1 MQRQE
6 IEARLQPICREVFEK
21 PELELNDELDATRVD
36 TWTSLSFMQLLTRT
50 EEEFGFR
57 FKMAELLKIRNIGSL
72 IEAISSHL

>member
-6 IEARLQPICREVFEK
+6 IEARLQPICREVFEM

-36 TWTSLSFMQLLTRT
+36 TWTSLSFMKLLTRT

-57 FKMAELLKIRNIGSL
+57 FKIAELLKIRSIGSL
-72 IEAISSHL
+72 IDAISSHL

>member
-21 PELELNDELDATRVD
+21 PELELNDELDATQVD
-36 TWTSLSFMQLLTRT
+36 TWTSLSFMQLLTKT

-57 FKMAELLKIRNIGSL
+57 FKITELLKIRNIGSL
-72 IEAISSHL
+72 IDAISSHL

>member
-57 FKMAELLKIRNIGSL
+57 FKITELLKIRNIGLL
-72 IEAISSHL
+72 IDAISSHL

>member
-1 MQRQE
+1 MQREE
-6 IEARLQPICREVFEK
+6 IEARLQPICREVFEM

>member
-50 EEEFGFR
+50 EDEFGFR
-57 FKMAELLKIRNIGSL
+57 FKMTELLKIRNIGSL
-72 IEAISSHL
+72 INAISSHL

>member
-57 FKMAELLKIRNIGSL
+57 FKMTELLKIRNIGSL
-72 IEAISSHL
+72 INAISSHL

>member
-6 IEARLQPICREVFEK
+6 IEARLQPICREVFER
-21 PELELNDELDATRVD
+21 PELELDDELDATRVD

-57 FKMAELLKIRNIGSL
+57 FKITELLKIRNIGSL
-72 IEAISSHL
+72 IDAISSHL

>member
-6 IEARLQPICREVFEK
+6 IEERLQPICREVFES

-36 TWTSLSFMQLLTRT
+36 SWTSLTFMQLLTRT

-57 FKMAELLKIRNIGSL
+57 FKITELLKIRNIGSL
-72 IEAISSHL
+72 IDAISSHL